1 MSSQAVKACCG
12 NIHLADTK
20 RDRSLEIFVRDTTA
34 AMKNQRN
41 VHFLMDLLQYIKSKS
56 RCYRI
61 VTVCIADGNCKSIDT
76 CLSCI
81 NNCIIRVCAA
91 DTMVTASI
99 LTSAYKTKLSLNGG
113 AIFTGFLHNRLYL
126 GDIFLKRKSGR
137 IQHNGCKTKLQ
148 SLVNR
153 LKSKAVIQ
161 MDSHIHLG
169 FFCSLHHHRSHQMKR
184 GILETNLRDLKDD
197 GCI

>member
-1 MSSQAVKACCG
+1 MFPVIFTENILADLMFFYKKILDLCLIWLVKYKNMSLHILISPLNHSLIEIKEIMFVCGCHIFLHMSSQAVKACCG

-99 LTSAYKTKLSLNGG
+99 LTSAYKTKLSLC
-113 AIFTGFLHNRLYL
+113 LLYTSDAADEL
-126 GDIFLKRKSGR
+126 
-137 IQHNGCKTKLQ
+137 
-148 SLVNR
+148 
-153 LKSKAVIQ
+153 
-161 MDSHIHLG
+161 
-169 FFCSLHHHRSHQMKR
+169 
-184 GILETNLRDLKDD
+184 
-197 GCI
+197 